1 MDMNINEQAHDR
13 SRSSTMMIDLL
24 VVSNI
29 FLKIKNKILILIFF
43 QKKNKS
49 NFFVKFLN
57 FQFFFLNFK
66 MTHGKGIIGIFHPNG
81 FFSKVLIV

>member
-29 FLKIKNKILILIFF
+29 FLKIKNKILVLIFF

-57 FQFFFLNFK
+57 FQFFF
-66 MTHGKGIIGIFHPNG
+66 
-81 FFSKVLIV
+81 